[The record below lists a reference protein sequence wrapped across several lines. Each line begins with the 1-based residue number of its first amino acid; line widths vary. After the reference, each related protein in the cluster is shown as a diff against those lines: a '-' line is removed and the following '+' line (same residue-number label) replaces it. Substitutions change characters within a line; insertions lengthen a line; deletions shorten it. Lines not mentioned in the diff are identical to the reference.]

1 MGQFK
6 IAWGITG
13 AGHLLRESVELIVK
27 LVEEGK
33 RIDIFISNAGET
45 VLTMYKLKD
54 SLSNLHQ
61 THEKIQKRLI
71 FEKDQIPGY
80 PISAKFNLHSYDL
93 LVLSPLSAN
102 SVAKMNVGI
111 ADTLMTNI
119 FSQMVKGNGTIYIIP
134 CDLIPGLIQTET
146 PGGKLVE
153 ITIDNFNSQNARNLR
168 KFPKVSL
175 YENLSDLSQAI
186 NEIWQK
192 K

>member
-1 MGQFK
+1 MSQFK

-13 AGHLLRESVELIVK
+13 AGHLLRESVEQIVK

-45 VLTMYKLKD
+45 VLTMYKLID
-54 SLSNLHQ
+54 SLSNIQ
-61 THEKIQKRLI
+61 KTHPESLKRLI

-80 PISAKFNLHSYDL
+80 PISAKFNLHTYDL

-111 ADTLMTNI
+111 ADNLMTNI
-119 FSQMVKGNGTIYIIP
+119 FSQMVKGSGPIYVVP

-146 PGGKLVE
+146 PGGKSVE

-175 YENLSDLSQAI
+175 YENPSDLSKAI

-192 K
+192 